1 MSRLFVFPHTFSPTI
16 AILSL
21 IFLFLSSENTTTM
34 IAELL
39 KYTLPALFV
48 FLATYLALSKVLN
61 NERHRLHAEMVLNN
75 QKYITPVRLQAY
87 ERMVLLMERI
97 SPQSLIMRLQRQDM
111 TNKDLQ
117 SLLLKTIRTEFEHN
131 MAHQLYISDKAW
143 EMVRMAKE
151 DCIKFINQTALQTKP
166 DGNSLQL
173 CKLILE
179 KLLDRDLDPTTKA
192 INYLKSEIREL
203 F

>member
-1 MSRLFVFPHTFSPTI
+1 
-16 AILSL
+16 
-21 IFLFLSSENTTTM
+21 M
-34 IAELL
+34 IAEIL

-48 FLATYLALSKVLN
+48 FLATYLVMSKMIKS
-61 NERHRLHAEMVLNN
+61 EQMRLKAENVLNN
-75 QKYITPVRLQAY
+75 QKFITPIRLQAY

-97 SPQSLIMRLQRQDM
+97 SPQSLIMRTQRQNI
-111 TNKDLQ
+111 TNQELQ
-117 SLLLKTIRTEFEHN
+117 SALLKTIRSEFEHN

-179 KLLDRDLDPTTKA
+179 NTMDRELDPTTKA
-192 INYLKSEIREL
+192 INYLKEEIRTL

>member
-1 MSRLFVFPHTFSPTI
+1 MVVE
-16 AILSL
+16 IL
-21 IFLFLSSENTTTM
+21 M
-34 IAELL
+34 C
-39 KYTLPALFV
+39 TLPALFV
-48 FLATYLALSKVLN
+48 FLATYLVMSKMVKSEQL
-61 NERHRLHAEMVLNN
+61 RLKAENVLNN
-75 QKYITPVRLQAY
+75 QKYITPIRLQAY
-87 ERMVLLMERI
+87 ERMVLLLERI
-97 SPQSLIMRLQRQDM
+97 SPQSLVMRTQRQNM
-111 TNKDLQ
+111 TNQELQ
-117 SLLLKTIRTEFEHN
+117 SSLLKTIRSEFEHN

-192 INYLKSEIREL
+192 INYLKEEVRTL

>member
-1 MSRLFVFPHTFSPTI
+1 
-16 AILSL
+16 
-21 IFLFLSSENTTTM
+21 M
-34 IAELL
+34 IAEIL
-39 KYTLPALFV
+39 KYSLPALFV
-48 FLATYLALSKVLN
+48 FLATYLVMSKMVKSEQL
-61 NERHRLHAEMVLNN
+61 RLKAENVLNN
-75 QKYITPVRLQAY
+75 QKFITPIRLQAY

-97 SPQSLIMRLQRQDM
+97 SPQSLIMRTQRQNI
-111 TNKDLQ
+111 TNQELQ
-117 SLLLKTIRTEFEHN
+117 SALLKTIRSEFEHN

-179 KLLDRDLDPTTKA
+179 NTMDRELDPTTKA
-192 INYLKSEIREL
+192 IGYLKEEIRTL

>member
-1 MSRLFVFPHTFSPTI
+1 MVTE
-16 AILSL
+16 IL
-21 IFLFLSSENTTTM
+21 M
-34 IAELL
+34 C
-39 KYTLPALFV
+39 TLPALFV
-48 FLATYLALSKVLN
+48 FLATYLVLSKMLN
-61 NERHRLHAEMVLNN
+61 NERRRMQAEAAMNN
-75 QKYITPVRLQAY
+75 QKYITPIRLQAY
-87 ERMVLLMERI
+87 ERMVLLLERI
-97 SPQSLIMRLQRQDM
+97 SPQSLIMRTQRPNI
-111 TNKDLQ
+111 TNQELQ
-117 SLLLKTIRTEFEHN
+117 SALLKTIRSEFEHN

-192 INYLKSEIREL
+192 INYLKEEIRTL

>member
-1 MSRLFVFPHTFSPTI
+1 MV
-16 AILSL
+16 
-21 IFLFLSSENTTTM
+21 
-34 IAELL
+34 AEIL

-48 FLATYLALSKVLN
+48 FLATYLVMSKMVKTEQL
-61 NERHRLHAEMVLNN
+61 RLKAENVLNN
-75 QKYITPVRLQAY
+75 QKYITPIRLQAY
-87 ERMVLLMERI
+87 ERMVLLLERI
-97 SPQSLIMRLQRQDM
+97 SPQSLVMRTQRQ
-111 TNKDLQ
+111 NISNQDLQ
-117 SLLLKTIRTEFEHN
+117 SLLLKTIRSEFEHN

-192 INYLKSEIREL
+192 INYLKEEIRTL

>member
-1 MSRLFVFPHTFSPTI
+1 
-16 AILSL
+16 
-21 IFLFLSSENTTTM
+21 M
-34 IAELL
+34 IAEIL

-48 FLATYLALSKVLN
+48 FLATYLVMSKMVKSEQL
-61 NERHRLHAEMVLNN
+61 RLKAENVLNN
-75 QKYITPVRLQAY
+75 QKYITPIRLQAY
-87 ERMVLLMERI
+87 ERMVLLLERI
-97 SPQSLIMRLQRQDM
+97 SPQSLVMRTQRQ
-111 TNKDLQ
+111 NISNQDLR
-117 SLLLKTIRTEFEHN
+117 SLLLKTIRSEFEHN

-179 KLLDRDLDPTTKA
+179 NTMDRELDPTTKA
-192 INYLKSEIREL
+192 IGYLKEEIRTL

>member
-1 MSRLFVFPHTFSPTI
+1 
-16 AILSL
+16 
-21 IFLFLSSENTTTM
+21 M
-34 IAELL
+34 IGEIL

-48 FLATYLALSKVLN
+48 FLSTYLVLAKLLN
-61 NERHRLHAEMVLNN
+61 NERKRLQTEVTLNN
-75 QKYITPVRLQAY
+75 QKYITPIRLQAY
-87 ERMVLLMERI
+87 ERMELLLERI
-97 SPQSLIMRLQRQDM
+97 SPQSLVLRTHKQGI
-111 TNKDLQ
+111 TNQ
-117 SLLLKTIRTEFEHN
+117 EMQNILLKNIRMEFEHN

-179 KLLDRDLDPTTKA
+179 QMLNRELDPTTKA
-192 INYLKSEIREL
+192 INYLKEEIRTL

>member
-1 MSRLFVFPHTFSPTI
+1 
-16 AILSL
+16 
-21 IFLFLSSENTTTM
+21 M
-34 IAELL
+34 IAEIL

-48 FLATYLALSKVLN
+48 FLATYLVMSKMVKSEQL
-61 NERHRLHAEMVLNN
+61 RLKAENVLNN
-75 QKYITPVRLQAY
+75 QKFITPIRLQAY

-97 SPQSLIMRLQRQDM
+97 SPQSLIMRTQRQNI
-111 TNKDLQ
+111 TNQELQ
-117 SLLLKTIRTEFEHN
+117 SALLKTIRSEFEHN

-179 KLLDRDLDPTTKA
+179 NTMDRDTDPTTKA
-192 INYLKSEIREL
+192 INYLKEEIRTL

>member
-1 MSRLFVFPHTFSPTI
+1 MV
-16 AILSL
+16 
-21 IFLFLSSENTTTM
+21 
-34 IAELL
+34 AEIL

-48 FLATYLALSKVLN
+48 FLATYLVMSKMVKSEQL
-61 NERHRLHAEMVLNN
+61 RLKAENVLNN
-75 QKYITPVRLQAY
+75 QKYITPIRLQAY
-87 ERMVLLMERI
+87 ERMVMLLERI
-97 SPQSLIMRLQRQDM
+97 SPQSLIMRTQRQNI
-111 TNKDLQ
+111 TNQELQ
-117 SLLLKTIRTEFEHN
+117 SALLKTIRSEFEHN

-179 KLLDRDLDPTTKA
+179 NTMDRDLDPTTKA
-192 INYLKSEIREL
+192 INYLKEEVRTL